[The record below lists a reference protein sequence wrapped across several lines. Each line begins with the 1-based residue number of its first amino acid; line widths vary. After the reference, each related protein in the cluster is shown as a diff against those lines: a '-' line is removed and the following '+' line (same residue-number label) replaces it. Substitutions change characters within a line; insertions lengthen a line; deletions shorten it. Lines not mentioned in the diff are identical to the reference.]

1 MLNAASLSVRPL
13 PGDFLPEDDESAA
26 KPLRVEIGKATE
38 DSGKNHPAVVVPRLP
53 AGFTLP
59 APSKFLATLFV
70 MWTYAPVSEG
80 ACPKID

>member
-1 MLNAASLSVRPL
+1 MKLY
-13 PGDFLPEDDESAA
+13 PEDETGPQSTKKPIVVESYNDILFPDHSENFLAC
-26 KPLRVEIGKATE
+26 VQ
-38 DSGKNHPAVVVPRLP
+38 NHPAVVVPRLP